1 MLMSVK
7 DLIEDNFNTVGP
19 DATLGDLVDVISK
32 SQRNIFPV
40 IDKGNY
46 LLGIVWVNDIRH
58 IVFKTELYDNTYVR
72 DLMFMPTPSVSPD
85 ESMEDIARKFQTSP
99 HYNLPVLNK
108 DGKYIGFVS
117 RANVFSSYRTMIR
130 QFMQE

>member
-1 MLMSVK
+1 MIK
-7 DLIEDNFNTVGP
+7 IR
-19 DATLGDLVDVISK
+19 ATLGDLVEVISK

-40 IDKGNY
+40 IDKENH

-58 IVFKTELYDNTYVR
+58 IVFKTELYDSTFIR

-99 HYNLPVLNK
+99 HYNLPVINK